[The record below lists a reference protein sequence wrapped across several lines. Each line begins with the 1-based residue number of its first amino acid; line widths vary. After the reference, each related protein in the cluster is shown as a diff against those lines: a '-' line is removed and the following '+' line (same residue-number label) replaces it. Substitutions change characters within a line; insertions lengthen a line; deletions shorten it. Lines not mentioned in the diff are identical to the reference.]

1 MPKVALRIPSDVRRQ
16 LRRGKRVTQRERD
29 ELDLCS
35 PKRGPAGFLHWLEHY
50 AHVQDRKTKRDVPFV
65 PFRGQRRVIPDLVI
79 GLWVVLLKGRQLGLT
94 WLIAAYAVWRITF
107 ESMYTVTVVNQSL
120 EYAQD
125 FVWRVRYIY
134 DRLPAW
140 QRKRITRDSTTL
152 LRFEANRNFGE
163 IRAVAGSAKAG
174 RSMSGDLVVLDEAS
188 RIDALEETMQALQ
201 PQIDVGEGQIVM
213 LSSSAGPQGIFYE
226 TWRENYGEYGEMI
239 TESGVGPSGFK
250 PIFLHWSE
258 RPGRDAEWYA
268 KRQAELAKVSPV
280 AIKQEYPDNP
290 QEAWE
295 YASGRV
301 YPLFNRDSN
310 IGDVEIPSTAD
321 RFRAI
326 DWGQSKS
333 AQVCLWLA
341 HLPGHPGLLI
351 SPKCHNTIREFFAYR
366 WDPDDPQKVLKE
378 DDHTCDALRYAVTT
392 FALTGLVYVYRE
404 MYIEDPVAKGW
415 NPMRE
420 IEEIHHKSGWDQDYD
435 TGRWQVTPTGELFS
449 GTVADRS
456 WKKMISLFNLHDLD
470 VQAHRRIT
478 GPSGKPGKHN
488 LAMDPVETEVKEG
501 IRLVSALIDG
511 TIEIERWI
519 DVTRTEMAK
528 RVALE
533 DAARRVRANIPLDRR
548 AMALVAKRLA
558 RRRRT

>member
-1 MPKVALRIPSDVRRQ
+1 MARPSVIRIPRDVRKRLKRGAKVSKEQ
-16 LRRGKRVTQRERD
+16 EAELRK
-29 ELDLCS
+29 CS
-35 PKRGPAGFLHWLEHY
+35 PKRGFKGFIRWLEHY
-50 AHVQDRKTKRDVPFV
+50 ARVQDRKTKSDVPFV
-65 PFRGQRRVIPDLVI
+65 PFPGQRRVIPDLVQ
-79 GLWVVLLKGRQLGLT
+79 GYWLVLLKGRQLGLT
-94 WLIAAYAVWRITF
+94 WLIAAYALWRITF

-134 DRLPAW
+134 ERLPAW
-140 QRKRITRDSTTL
+140 QRKKITRDSTTL
-152 LRFEANRNFGE
+152 LRFEANTNFGE

-226 TWRENYGEYGEMI
+226 TWEENYGEYGEAI

-250 PIFLHWSE
+250 PIFIHWSE
-258 RPGRDAEWYA
+258 RPGRDAAWYA
-268 KRQAELAKVSPV
+268 KRAAELGKVSPV
-280 AIKQEYPDNP
+280 AIKQEFPDNP

-301 YPLFNRDSN
+301 YPLFTRDRN
-310 IGDVEIPSTAD
+310 IGDIEIPSTASLY
-321 RFRAI
+321 RAI
-326 DWGQSKS
+326 DWGESKS

-341 HLPGHPGLLI
+341 HLPGHPGLLV
-351 SPKCHNTIREFFAYR
+351 SPACPNTIREFFAYR

-378 DDHTCDALRYAVTT
+378 DDHTCDAVRYAVVT

-404 MYIEDPVAKGW
+404 LYVTDSVAKGW
-415 NPMRE
+415 NPMTD
-420 IEEIHHKSGWDQDYD
+420 IHAIHEHSGWDYD
-435 TGRWQVTPTGELFS
+435 DDRSRWEVTPEGELYA

-456 WKKMISLFNLHDLD
+456 WKKMISLFNLHDLQ

-478 GPSGKPGKHN
+478 GASGKAGKHN

-519 DVTRTEMAK
+519 DVTRAEIA
-528 RVALE
+528 RRAAQV
-533 DAARRVRANIPLDRR
+533 DAARRVRANVPLDRR
-548 AMALVAKRLA
+548 ALRQLA
-558 RRRRT
+558 RRLRRR